1 MPLILGFHTKYI
13 LNPSGMYFNPAEVM
27 LMAFAILFK
36 IPSAHCD
43 MVTDSSSLEV
53 LYIIVLGVVVIVTHF
68 NFCKRE
74 EKKHLGHFE
83 TSVAVP

>member
-36 IPSAHCD
+36 IPSAHCGKVSE
-43 MVTDSSSLEV
+43 MNYQLNLENATRKILSSSSSKNCVKLCTVTDA
-53 LYIIVLGVVVIVTHF
+53 GQ
-68 NFCKRE
+68 RE
-74 EKKHLGHFE
+74 KGD
-83 TSVAVP
+83 